1 MTKRAAKFALLLIAA
16 GFVLMLASVAPAHA
30 QAAAP
35 AVGAAAAPAVGT
47 GLTTD
52 GARKM
57 GGAIGAGIAVIGCGI
72 GIGRIG
78 GSAVEAIA
86 RQPEAVGPIGT
97 NMIIAAALVE
107 GVALFALIIAIIA
120 TL

>member
-1 MTKRAAKFALLLIAA
+1 MTKRAAKFALMLIAA
-16 GFVLMLASVAPAHA
+16 GFVLMLASVAPSHA
-30 QAAAP
+30 QEGAGTPAAAQ
-35 AVGAAAAPAVGT
+35 AVGT

-72 GIGRIG
+72 GIGLID

>member
-1 MTKRAAKFALLLIAA
+1 MTKRASSYALMLIAA
-16 GFVLMLASVAPAHA
+16 GFVLMFASVLPAHA
-30 QAAAP
+30 QAPAGGAVAP
-35 AVGAAAAPAVGT
+35 AAGSGI
-47 GLTTD
+47 TTD
-52 GARKM
+52 GARKL
-57 GGAIGAGIAVIGCGI
+57 GGAIGAGIAVIGAGI
-72 GIGRIG
+72 GIGGIG

-97 NMIIAAALVE
+97 TMIAAAALIE

>member
-1 MTKRAAKFALLLIAA
+1 MTKRTCQFALLLVVT
-16 GFVLMLASVAPAHA
+16 GMVMMFASVLPAHA
-30 QAAAP
+30 QAANGAP
-35 AVGAAAAPAVGT
+35 AVSTGG

-52 GARKM
+52 GARKL
-57 GGAIGAGIAVIGCGI
+57 GASLGAGIAVIGAGI

-86 RQPEAVGPIGT
+86 RQPEAAGPIAN
-97 NMIIAAALVE
+97 NMIITAALIE
-107 GVALFALIIAIIA
+107 GVALFALIIAILN

>member
-1 MTKRAAKFALLLIAA
+1 MTKRAAKFALMLIAA
-16 GFVLMLASVAPAHA
+16 GFVLMLASVVPAHA
-30 QAAAP
+30 ETP
-35 AVGAAAAPAVGT
+35 AGTAGAAPAVGT

-52 GARKM
+52 GARKL

-86 RQPEAVGPIGT
+86 RQPEAVGPIGV

-120 TL
+120 TV